1 MADIFERSG
10 KQFFMSEFWDWWQ
23 HLPQHISPVVFQIGW
38 FKVQYYGLSYIAAF
52 AMTYFLVL
60 YRIKHEKRFT
70 FTKDQINDITTY
82 AILGLIIG
90 ARLGYVLFYN
100 LAYYL
105 HHPLEIILPF
115 SFSNGFT
122 FTGISG
128 MSYHGG
134 LIGALLAVTW
144 YLRKTKLNFW
154 DGMDLYF
161 TVVPLGYTF
170 GRLGNFMNG
179 ELYGRV
185 TTAPIG
191 MYFPQ
196 ASETAL
202 RHPSQLYEAFFEGI
216 FLFVILWSI
225 RKIKKP
231 RGAML
236 AFYVIGYGTVR
247 FFIEFFRQPDAQ
259 IGFVFLFFSMGQVL
273 CALMIAGGIGLYIY
287 LRQTQQ
293 RV

>member
-1 MADIFERSG
+1 
-10 KQFFMSEFWDWWQ
+10 MSEFWDWWQ
-23 HLPQHISPVVFQIGW
+23 HLPQNISPVIIEIGW

-60 YRIKHEKRFT
+60 YRIKHEERFT
-70 FTKDQINDITTY
+70 FTKDQVNDITTY

-105 HHPLEIILPF
+105 GHPLEIFLPF

-144 YLRKTKLNFW
+144 YIRKNKLEFW
-154 DGMDLYF
+154 DVVDLYF

-179 ELYGRV
+179 ELFGRV

-196 ASETAL
+196 APDTAM
-202 RHPSQLYEAFFEGI
+202 RHPSQLYEAFFEGV

-225 RKIKKP
+225 RNIKKP

-247 FFIEFFRQPDAQ
+247 FFIEFFRQPDAH
-259 IGFVFLFFSMGQVL
+259 IGFIFLSFSMGQLL
-273 CALMIAGGIGLYIY
+273 CALMIAGGIGLYLY

>member
-1 MADIFERSG
+1 
-10 KQFFMSEFWDWWQ
+10 MSEFWDWWQ
-23 HLPQHISPVVFQIGW
+23 HLPQNISPVIFEIGG
-38 FKVQYYGLSYIAAF
+38 FKVQYYGASYIAAF
-52 AMTYFLVL
+52 ALTYFLVL
-60 YRIKHEKRFT
+60 YRIKHERRFT

-105 HHPLEIILPF
+105 HHPLEIFLPF

-144 YLRKTKLNFW
+144 YVRKAKLNLW
-154 DGMDLYF
+154 DVADLYF

-179 ELYGRV
+179 ELYGRI

-196 ASETAL
+196 AAEKAL

-216 FLFVILWSI
+216 FLFVILWRI
-225 RKIKKP
+225 RKIQKP

-247 FFIEFFRQPDAQ
+247 FFIEFFRQPDAH
-259 IGFVFLFFSMGQVL
+259 IGFIFLSFSMGQIL
-273 CALMIAGGIGLYIY
+273 CALMIAGGIGLYLY